1 MGFKTIPYHLPD
13 AFGFSINQAI
23 FIAKI
28 PLESRVFG
36 LT

>member
-1 MGFKTIPYHLPD
+1 MGFKAIPFHLPD
-13 AFGFSINQAI
+13 AFGVSINQAI

-28 PLESRVFG
+28 PLESRVFE